1 MAVTRGYV
9 QRCAQRAQL
18 RALRLWRDRQGVVA
32 LEFGIVVFPFL
43 LLVFGVITVGLYY
56 FQISSVESAALQA
69 ARAIRTGQMQQSQGS
84 YAGLTTDAQKKAAFL
99 TAFCAA
105 APSLPNCA
113 LKSVVI
119 VQSSTSFAGIAT
131 PSCATN
137 GTLVSN
143 TTTTFNPGATS
154 SVVLITV
161 CYPWSLAGSIAL
173 AKMGSLSDG
182 SFLVQASVAF
192 RTEPY

>member
-1 MAVTRGYV
+1 MVVTRSNV
-9 QRCAQRAQL
+9 RRCARRTHL
-18 RALRLWRDRQGVVA
+18 RALRFWRDSRGVVA

-69 ARAIRTGQMQQSQGS
+69 ARAIRTGQMQQSQGA
-84 YAGLTTDAQKKAAFL
+84 YAGMTTDAQKKAAFL

-105 APSLPNCA
+105 APSLPKCA

-119 VQSSTSFAGIAT
+119 VQSSSSFAGISA

-137 GTLVSN
+137 GTLVN
-143 TTTTFNPGATS
+143 NATTAFSPGATS
-154 SVVLITV
+154 SVVLITI

-182 SFLVQASVAF
+182 SFLVQASVTF